1 MTVTGNSRKVKGSQA
16 SSTVKVG
23 AGKWGTQPPGQGLQ
37 GVLPSVSL
45 WVTAPQFLLA
55 HTSAQLGP
63 STQETQPFIPLHKFS
78 DSDWE
83 PEWGSSFLSQG
94 TSLGSR

>member
-1 MTVTGNSRKVKGSQA
+1 VTVTGNSRKVKGSQA

-63 STQETQPFIPLHKFS
+63 STLHKFS